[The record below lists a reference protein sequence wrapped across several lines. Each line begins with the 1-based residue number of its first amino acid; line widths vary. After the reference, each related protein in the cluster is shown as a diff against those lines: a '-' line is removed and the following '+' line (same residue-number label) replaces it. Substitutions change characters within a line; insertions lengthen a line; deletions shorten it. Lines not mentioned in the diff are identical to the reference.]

1 LKFRAAAL
9 FFGTLAAGC
18 SAPPGGSALVVW
30 YQAARMQVDAPQL
43 DATALTHPQVLA
55 GWDGWRPHDRW
66 SSVGNG
72 EGGWLEMR
80 IALPPGTYQYA
91 LLLGETVLPDP
102 LVAESVFVSDPLGRS
117 DTQYSTEVS
126 EVVLSDDTP
135 LSVSAV
141 SPGASG
147 LEVSLA
153 DARGPLSAQLS
164 QGAAMMAAPSVDG
177 DRVSAVGLAPG
188 KYTVTASDGN
198 SSAAASAFVGE
209 SGQRLLGDGLIYQI
223 MIDRFRGP
231 NGALAPPDTPGDR
244 AGGTLDGVRAAVEA
258 GYFTTL
264 GVTTLWL
271 SPVYQNPT
279 GKHVGRDGRLYEA
292 YHGYWPS
299 EPRTVEPQLGGE
311 DALDRLIASAH
322 ARGLR
327 VLFDAV
333 PNHVYQ
339 SHPYY
344 QLHSRAAVGDAS
356 WFNDGPTECVCGDPN
371 CDWGTFIETCWF
383 GPELPDLNWR
393 DPDVVDAE
401 VGDLLWWMQRFDLDG
416 LRIDAVPMM
425 PRVAT
430 RRIAR
435 GVRAQVSRRGLD
447 SLILGEDYTGPGE
460 EGRQEIRAYLD
471 QQLDGL
477 DSAFDFP
484 LMWAA
489 RQAIGERDPAFGF
502 DALEGE
508 VTAGEHD
515 WSGSGATM
523 AHMLDNHDTTRFAS
537 DAAGDGGGDPWLA
550 PPPQSTDPS
559 IYARELIGLV
569 FNLTLPG
576 LPVIYYGDEIALAGA
591 GDPDSR
597 RVLPDVLAPDTL
609 PDLSRALLASVQKLG
624 AARQRCESLRRGER
638 RVLFVDRDH
647 DVALRGEALVVLS
660 RSSEPASVHLSQ
672 PIAGRFIDLLSGTTL
687 MLAPGET
694 LPVPPLSAAIYVPS
708 SSSCR

>member
-1 LKFRAAAL
+1 LRFCAAAL

-18 SAPPGGSALVVW
+18 SATPGGSALVVW
-30 YQAARMQVDAPQL
+30 YQAARMQVDAPAL
-43 DATALTHPQVLA
+43 DATSLLHPEVLA
-55 GWDGWRPHDRW
+55 GWDGWRPHSEW
-66 SSVGNG
+66 SSADGA
-72 EGGWLEMR
+72 WQRMTF
-80 IALPPGTYQYA
+80 ALPAGTYQYA

-102 LVAESVFVSDPLGRS
+102 LVAESAFVADPLSRS
-117 DTQYSTEVS
+117 DAAYSTEVS
-126 EVVLSDDTP
+126 EVVLSDEAP

-147 LEVSLA
+147 LEVSLSG
-153 DARGPLSAQLS
+153 ARGPLSAQLAE
-164 QGAAMMAAPSVDG
+164 GAAMMAAPSVDG
-177 DRVSAVGLAPG
+177 DRVSAGGLQPG
-188 KYTVTASDGN
+188 KYTVTASDGD

-209 SGQRLLGDGLIYQI
+209 EGPRLLGDGLIYQI
-223 MIDRFRGP
+223 MIDRFRGA

-258 GYFTTL
+258 GYFATL

-299 EPRTVEPQLGGE
+299 EPRSVEPQLGGE
-311 DALDRLIASAH
+311 DAFDRLIASAH

-327 VLFDAV
+327 VIFDAV
-333 PNHVYQ
+333 PNHVFE

-344 QLHSRAAVGDAS
+344 QMHSRAAVGDAS
-356 WFNDGPTECVCGDPN
+356 WFNDGPTECVCGDPG
-371 CDWGTFIETCWF
+371 CDWGTFIESCWF

-393 DPDVVDAE
+393 DPEVVEAG
-401 VGDLLWWMQRFDLDG
+401 VQDLLWWMQRFDLDG

-430 RRIAR
+430 RRIAS
-435 GVRAQVSRRGLD
+435 GVRAQVARRGLD

-471 QQLDGL
+471 QALDGL

-489 RQAIGERDPAFGF
+489 RQAIAQRDPSFGF
-502 DALEGE
+502 DALERE
-508 VTAGEHD
+508 VAAGEYD

-537 DAAGDGGGDPWLA
+537 EAAGDAGGDPWLQ
-550 PPPQSTDPS
+550 PPPQSSDPT

-569 FNLTLPG
+569 FDLTLPG
-576 LPVIYYGDEIALAGA
+576 LPVIYYGDEVALAGA

-597 RVLPDVLAPDTL
+597 RVLPDVLQPDSL
-609 PDLSRALLASVQKLG
+609 PELQRALLASVQKLG
-624 AARQRCESLRRGER
+624 TARQACPSLRRGER
-638 RVLFVDRDH
+638 RVLYVDRDH
-647 DVALRGEALVVLS
+647 DVALRGDALVVLS
-660 RSSEPASVHLSQ
+660 RSSEPALLHV
-672 PIAGRFIDLLSGTTL
+672 PGRVAGRFTDALSGKTMVLT
-687 MLAPGET
+687 PGEA
-694 LPVPPLSAAIYVPS
+694 LAVPPFSAAVYLPS
-708 SSSCR
+708 TDHCL